1 MTKNQSSPHRQRSS
15 VESPSGFNSQST
27 FESDGNSLHG
37 CASAISSI
45 IGHDDPTAVR
55 GNIRRSGGSSVA
67 MKSVG
72 TIDSFVSTE
81 HSRDQSEARD
91 PPDENSE
98 FKRTGGMSGM
108 GSYEDKDLREQLREQ
123 LSELDR
129 TEGEWK
135 AKMSLKKRSSLRVSA
150 DDEKEITEDFY
161 VAESG
166 STQPSPR
173 KRFKPQGRPETIAE
187 YIVEEIPQEF
197 VAKSIC
203 PSTEAND
210 SAESSRAS
218 GCISSDKSVSSG
230 ECEDETVATPV
241 MLANPPSKT
250 EETDEIVR
258 QVQKRL
264 TASQDDI
271 VFEHTP
277 HLQDS
282 PTPGKMKGKYRY
294 LLPVGDQAGRRPRLR
309 ALAAKSD
316 VSDDDDDNTNEESRY
331 PSRRRRRCYILIVL
345 VLIVTGAI
353 LAIIFSVDNKTATP
367 SNANMGGEDVFPVG
381 PTSSPTSKDNL
392 EPTPTSDLEPTPSAT
407 EEPSSPENKEGAAQ
421 AKLFSISGDLL
432 NNPNTPQYAAFDW
445 MMNEDPA
452 NLDLDSLPVKEL
464 EQRYIAA
471 LLYFSTGGDD
481 WDDDCGFMQESS
493 VCEWKDVSKGKGL
506 HCDPEGS
513 IEGIS
518 LSKWGVVNYSA
529 FRLFPTSLA

>member
-1 MTKNQSSPHRQRSS
+1 
-15 VESPSGFNSQST
+15 
-27 FESDGNSLHG
+27 
-37 CASAISSI
+37 
-45 IGHDDPTAVR
+45 
-55 GNIRRSGGSSVA
+55 

-72 TIDSFVSTE
+72 TIDSFVSTQ

-91 PPDENSE
+91 PPDENGE
-98 FKRTGGMSGM
+98 FKRTKGMSGM
-108 GSYEDKDLREQLREQ
+108 GSYEDKDLREQ

-135 AKMSLKKRSSLRVSA
+135 AKMSLKKRSSLRVSVG
-150 DDEKEITEDFY
+150 DEKEVTEDFY

-187 YIVEEIPQEF
+187 HIVEEIPQEF
-197 VAKSIC
+197 VARSIC
-203 PSTEAND
+203 PSIEA
-210 SAESSRAS
+210 SISVESSRVS
-218 GCISSDKSVSSG
+218 GCISSDKSVSSSG
-230 ECEDETVATPV
+230 ESEDETVMTPV
-241 MLANPPSKT
+241 MLANPPNKT

-264 TASQDDI
+264 TASQDDS

-282 PTPGKMKGKYRY
+282 LTPGKMKGKYRY
-294 LLPVGDQAGRRPRLR
+294 LLPVGDQAERRPRLR
-309 ALAAKSD
+309 GLAAKSD
-316 VSDDDDDNTNEESRY
+316 VSDDDDDTNEESRY
-331 PSRRRRRCYILIVL
+331 PSRRRRHCYILIVL
-345 VLIVTGAI
+345 VFIVTGTI
-353 LAIIFSVDNKTATP
+353 LAITFSLDNKTTTP
-367 SNANMGGEDVFPVG
+367 SNANKGGEDVLPVS
-381 PTSSPTSKDNL
+381 PTSSPTSKDSL
-392 EPTPTSDLEPTPSAT
+392 KPTPTYDLEPTPSAT
-407 EEPSSPENKEGAAQ
+407 EEPSLPENTEGAAK
-421 AKLFSISGDLL
+421 AKLFPISGDLL

-471 LLYFSTGGDD
+471 LLYFSMGGDD

-493 VCEWKDVSKGKGL
+493 VCEWKDASTGKGL

-513 IEGIS
+513 IEGI
-518 LSKWGVVNYSA
+518 LISKWGLLSYT
-529 FRLFPTSLA
+529 FRLFPI